1 MYIDIGLTNHLD
13 AETKL
18 ENKNSDTIVYYLLP
32 HPKCIFY
39 VNKRPSSFFFFSIMG
54 LWVPNQLLSDMH

>member
-13 AETKL
+13 AEEKL

-39 VNKRPSSFFFFSIMG
+39 VNKRPSSFFFFF
-54 LWVPNQLLSDMH
+54 L